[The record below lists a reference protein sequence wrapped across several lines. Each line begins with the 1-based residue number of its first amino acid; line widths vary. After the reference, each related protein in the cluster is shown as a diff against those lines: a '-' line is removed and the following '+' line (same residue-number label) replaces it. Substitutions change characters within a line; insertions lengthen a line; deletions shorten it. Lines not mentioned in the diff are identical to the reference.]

1 MRSSANSTRN
11 AAIGGVADV
20 RAFIDRHY
28 AKPLTVERLANLAG
42 LSTFHFI
49 RAFRASVGHTPHRYL
64 RDRRLERAKELL
76 VTTPMPVTEI
86 CDTIGFQSLGS
97 FSSLFRRV
105 TGETPLEYRAA
116 RRKNSYVPS
125 CFLRMFRAE

>member
-1 MRSSANSTRN
+1 MVRD
-11 AAIGGVADV
+11 VAEV

-28 AKPLTVERLANLAG
+28 AKPLTIDHLADLAG

-49 RAFRASVGHTPHRYL
+49 RTFRARVGHTPHRYL

-86 CDTIGFQSLGS
+86 CDSIGFQSLGS
-97 FSSLFRRV
+97 FCSLFRRE
-105 TGETPLEYRAA
+105 TGETPVEYRAA
-116 RRKNSYVPS
+116 RRKQTYIPT
-125 CFLRMFRAE
+125 CFVRMYRADR